1 MNAVIKQLSVK
12 VRSTE
17 CGVQSAKRFFSPSPL
32 SPSKSANTLLQ
43 RIRRIWRVKLLFSL
57 SIFLLSSFPFPLSS
71 AFAQDTQ
78 LTLPDAL
85 ATSNRSAVV
94 TAQLALNDATVAL
107 SRTQADPL
115 ALRLEQTQA
124 QQKVALSQAQLDEAK
139 YKAIQDITSGYT
151 QLLEAQAALNLS
163 TFARDLSH
171 QNLQITTIR
180 RDKGSATELEV
191 QEAQNALE
199 DAENNLASA
208 EQGVALAKTNLEGLI
223 GMPVLTLAPIPDES
237 LVPLPALETVLAN
250 LDKLPTLLQV
260 NQGIELAQ
268 LGVDL
273 LDPSY
278 ASKSQIDTAQLQLE
292 TAQTSS
298 SEVRRGL
305 ELQARTLYNQASTAS
320 ETLSIRQDA
329 LSNALEREGLEKQRL
344 DAGLIA
350 DIQYKQTQLATKQAE
365 LAALQAK
372 HAYLNALL
380 ALQAGTMTPLEGLY
394 GF

>member
-1 MNAVIKQLSVK
+1 MKAE
-12 VRSTE
+12 VRS
-17 CGVQSAKRFFSPSPL
+17 Q
-32 SPSKSANTLLQ
+32 KSVVSNQKLGMRVIANSLF
-43 RIRRIWRVKLLFSL
+43 RVLTLFSL
-57 SIFLLSSFPFPLSS
+57 LLPLSS

-85 ATSNRSAVV
+85 TTSNNRSAVV
-94 TAQLALNDATVAL
+94 TAQLALNDANVVL
-107 SRTQADPL
+107 KRTQSDPL
-115 ALRLEQTQA
+115 ALKLEQTQA

-163 TFARDLSH
+163 TFARDLSN
-171 QNLQITTIR
+171 QNLQITQIR

-199 DAENNLASA
+199 DADNNLVSA
-208 EQGVALAKTNLEGLI
+208 EQGAALAQTNLEGLV
-223 GMPVLTLAPIPDES
+223 GMPVMTLAPIPDEL
-237 LVPLPALETVLAN
+237 LVPLPGLETTLQN
-250 LDKLPTLLQV
+250 LDKLPSLLQV

-278 ASKSQIDTAQLQLE
+278 ASTSQIDTAKLQLD
-292 TAQTSS
+292 TAQTSRG
-298 SEVRRGL
+298 EVRRGL
-305 ELQARTLYNQASTAS
+305 ELQARTLFNTAKS
-320 ETLSIRQDA
+320 AAETLNIRQDA
-329 LSNALEREGLEKQRL
+329 LNNALERESVEKQRL

-350 DIQYKQTQLATKQAE
+350 DVQFKQTQLASKQAE

-380 ALQAGTMTPLEGLY
+380 TLQAGTMTPLEGLY

>member
-1 MNAVIKQLSVK
+1 MNAAQQPSAISYQLSAQG
-12 VRSTE
+12 VRSKE
-17 CGVQSAKRFFSPSPL
+17 KGVRRKIFF
-32 SPSKSANTLLQ
+32 AFTLFTLYS
-43 RIRRIWRVKLLFSL
+43 LLFTV
-57 SIFLLSSFPFPLSS
+57 
-71 AFAQDTQ
+71 FAQDTQ

-85 ATSNRSAVV
+85 ATSNNRSSVV
-94 TAQLALNDATVAL
+94 TAQLALSDATVAL

-124 QQKVALSQAQLDEAK
+124 SQKVTLSQAQLDEAK
-139 YKAIQDITSGYT
+139 YKAVQDITIGYT

-163 TFARDLSH
+163 TFARDLSN

-180 RDKGSATELEV
+180 RDKGSATDLEV

-199 DAENNLASA
+199 DAENNLASS
-208 EQGVALAKTNLEGLI
+208 EQGVALAKTNLEGLVA
-223 GMPVLTLAPIPDES
+223 MPVLTLAPIPDEA

-250 LDKLPTLLQV
+250 LDKLPSLLQV

-305 ELQARTLYNQASTAS
+305 ELQARTFYNQASTAS
-320 ETLSIRQDA
+320 ETLNIRQAA
-329 LSNALEREGLEKQRL
+329 LQNALEREAVEKQRL

-350 DIQYKQTQLATKQAE
+350 DIGYKQTQLAMKQAE

-372 HAYLNALL
+372 HAYLNALM

>member
-1 MNAVIKQLSVK
+1 MNAVNHKPSTVSHQLSIK
-12 VRSTE
+12 
-17 CGVQSAKRFFSPSPL
+17 VQSAECKEQRAKGFFSFSPF
-32 SPSKSANTLLQ
+32 
-43 RIRRIWRVKLLFSL
+43 LLFSF
-57 SIFLLSSFPFPLSS
+57 SMFFLSSV
-71 AFAQDTQ
+71 FAQDTQ

-85 ATSNRSAVV
+85 ATSNNRSAVV

-107 SRTQADPL
+107 SRTQSDPL

-124 QQKVALSQAQLDEAK
+124 SQKVTLSQAQLDEAK
-139 YKAIQDITSGYT
+139 YKAVQDITTGYT

-163 TFARDLSH
+163 TFARDLSN
-171 QNLQITTIR
+171 QNLQITQIR

-199 DAENNLASA
+199 DAENNLASS
-208 EQGVALAKTNLEGLI
+208 EQGVALAKTNLEGLVA
-223 GMPVLTLAPIPDES
+223 MPVLTLAPIPDES

-250 LDKLPTLLQV
+250 LDKLPSLLQV

-278 ASKSQIDTAQLQLE
+278 ASKSQIDTAKLQLD

-298 SEVRRGL
+298 TEVRRGL
-305 ELQARTLYNQASTAS
+305 ELQARTFYNQASTAS

-329 LSNALEREGLEKQRL
+329 LANAQEREGVEKQRL

-350 DIQYKQTQLATKQAE
+350 DVQFKQTQLATNQAE

>member
-1 MNAVIKQLSVK
+1 MKAVISHVQRKLENDYQIPNRKGAGKQGSRGEK
-12 VRSTE
+12 I
-17 CGVQSAKRFFSPSPL
+17 FPP
-32 SPSKSANTLLQ
+32 
-43 RIRRIWRVKLLFSL
+43 
-57 SIFLLSSFPFPLSS
+57 FLLSPLLPYLVFIVSFS
-71 AFAQDTQ
+71 FAQDTQ

-85 ATSNRSAVV
+85 ATSNNRSAVV

-115 ALRLEQTQA
+115 ALKLEQTQA

-163 TFARDLSH
+163 TFARDLSN
-171 QNLQITTIR
+171 QNLQITQIR

-199 DAENNLASA
+199 DAENNLASS
-208 EQGVALAKTNLEGLI
+208 EQGVALAKTNLEGLV
-223 GMPVLTLAPIPDES
+223 GMPVLTLAPIPAEF
-237 LVPLPALETVLAN
+237 LAPLPSLESVLAN
-250 LDKLPTLLQV
+250 LDKLPSLLQV

-278 ASKSQIDTAQLQLE
+278 ASKSQMDTAQLQLE

-305 ELQARTLYNQASTAS
+305 ELQARTLYNQARTAS
-320 ETLSIRQDA
+320 ETLNIRQAA
-329 LSNALEREGLEKQRL
+329 LSNALERETLEKQRL

>member
-1 MNAVIKQLSVK
+1 MKSATNKARRQK
-12 VRSTE
+12 VEGRR
-17 CGVQSAKRFFSPSPL
+17 QKAKTFLLCAFSLFTFHSPL
-32 SPSKSANTLLQ
+32 ST
-43 RIRRIWRVKLLFSL
+43 
-57 SIFLLSSFPFPLSS
+57 

-78 LTLPDAL
+78 LTLPEAL
-85 ATSNRSAVV
+85 ATSHNRSAVV

-124 QQKVALSQAQLDEAK
+124 SQKVTLSQAQLDEAN
-139 YKAIQDITSGYT
+139 YKALQDITTGYT

-163 TFARDLSH
+163 TFARDLSN
-171 QNLQITTIR
+171 QNLQITQIR

-191 QEAQNALE
+191 QEAQNSLE
-199 DAENNLASA
+199 DAENNLVTS
-208 EQGVALAKTNLEGLI
+208 EQGTALAQTNLEGLI
-223 GMPVLTLAPIPDES
+223 GMPVMTLAPIPDNL

-250 LDKLPTLLQV
+250 LDKTPTLLQV
-260 NQGIELAQ
+260 NQGIELAT

-278 ASKSQIDTAQLQLE
+278 ASKSQIDTAKLQLD
-292 TAQTSS
+292 TAQSS
-298 SEVRRGL
+298 SLEARRGL
-305 ELQARTLYNQASTAS
+305 ELQARTLFNTAKS
-320 ETLSIRQDA
+320 ATETLNIRQDA
-329 LSNALEREGLEKQRL
+329 LANAQGREGVEKQRL

-350 DIQYKQTQLATKQAE
+350 DIQFKQTQLATKQAD

-380 ALQAGTMTPLEGLY
+380 ALQAGTITPLEGLY

>member
-1 MNAVIKQLSVK
+1 MNAVNNKPSARRIRSNFVHSRQLSANERSK
-12 VRSTE
+12 EKGVRS
-17 CGVQSAKRFFSPSPL
+17 KIFF
-32 SPSKSANTLLQ
+32 
-43 RIRRIWRVKLLFSL
+43 IFSL
-57 SIFLLSSFPFPLSS
+57 LTLYSSPFTV
-71 AFAQDTQ
+71 FAQDTQ

-85 ATSNRSAVV
+85 ATSNSRSSVV

-107 SRTQADPL
+107 SRTQSDPL

-124 QQKVALSQAQLDEAK
+124 SQKVTLSQAQLDEAK
-139 YKAIQDITSGYT
+139 YKAIQDITTGYT

-163 TFARDLSH
+163 TFARDLSN

-199 DAENNLASA
+199 DAENNLASS
-208 EQGVALAKTNLEGLI
+208 EQGVALAKTNLEGLVA
-223 GMPVLTLAPIPDES
+223 MPVLTLAPIPDES

-250 LDKLPTLLQV
+250 LDKLPSLLQV

-278 ASKSQIDTAQLQLE
+278 ASKSQIDTAKLQLD

-298 SEVRRGL
+298 TEVRRGL
-305 ELQARTLYNQASTAS
+305 ELQARTFYNQASTAF

-329 LSNALEREGLEKQRL
+329 LSNALERETVEKQRL

-350 DIQYKQTQLATKQAE
+350 DIQYKQTQLTTKQAE